1 MDYSQRTEL
10 MSMEKSRMRIRYKLN
25 GKNIIAEILHT
36 NDASFL
42 FLEKGIKKITNKI
55 EDSDMDEVSKH
66 IKEQKSARG
75 LSVNPRVFDF
85 VKEEL
90 GDFEIIL

>member
-1 MDYSQRTEL
+1 MGISQLGKQAE
-10 MSMEKSRMRIRYKLN
+10 IVQVN
-25 GKNIIAEILHT
+25 PKNIIAEILHT

-55 EDSDMDEVSKH
+55 EDSNAEEVSKH

-75 LSVNPRVFDF
+75 LSVNPKVFDL